1 MEEYLKHNKNDKHV
15 HGSYNLGNHDK
26 CNKTELSKSK
36 NKKAL
41 GLILIVTFSFAFVE
55 MFGGIWSNSLALIAD
70 SFHMLTDSFS
80 IFIALIMVHI
90 SQKPANTDFTYG
102 HGRSEVIGALI
113 NGFLMV
119 CIILFLIYKGINRL
133 IAPEEVK
140 SLGIIIIASGGL
152 LVNIFAIYI
161 LKDSHSLNSKAALLH
176 ILGDFLGSI
185 AALVAGI
192 IIYFTNLT
200 IFDPIISLLVAFILI
215 WPTYQIIK
223 QSIRVLMEGV
233 PENINYKEVGNSIK
247 NIKGVITLHD
257 LHIWSMTSYNGA
269 LSAHIQI
276 NKIEEWPEILE
287 NIQGMLSSKYYID
300 HVTLQP
306 EIIFKEE
313 IVKEFKEIKDYISRV
328 D

>member
-1 MEEYLKHNKNDKHV
+1 MEEYLKHNKNDKNV
-15 HGSYNLGNHDK
+15 HGSYNIGNHEK
-26 CNKTELSKSK
+26 CNKNELSKK
-36 NKKAL
+36 NNKKSL
-41 GLILIVTFSFAFVE
+41 SLILLVTFSFAFVE
-55 MFGGIWSNSLALIAD
+55 MVGGVWSNSLALIAD

-80 IFIALIMVHI
+80 ILIALIMVHI
-90 SQKPANTDFTYG
+90 SQKPANTEFTYG

-119 CIILFLIYKGINRL
+119 CIILFLIYKGIDRL
-133 IAPEEVK
+133 INPEEVK

-152 LVNIFAIYI
+152 LVNMFAIYL

-176 ILGDFLGSI
+176 VFGDFLGSI
-185 AALVAGI
+185 AALSAGV

-223 QSIRVLMEGV
+223 KSIRVLMEGV
-233 PENINYKEVGNSIK
+233 PENINYKEVGDSIK
-247 NIKGVITLHD
+247 SIKGVISLHD
-257 LHIWSMTSYNGA
+257 LHIWSMTSDHGS

-276 NKIEEWPEILE
+276 KKIDEWHNILKD
-287 NIQGMLSSKYYID
+287 IQEMLSSIYEID

-306 EIIFKEE
+306 EILEPE
-313 IVKEFKEIKDYISRV
+313 ITKKIQDYLIRKD
-328 D
+328 